1 MESRKH
7 EPHPSWSTLER
18 ALDAHRRGRPREA
31 LALCEAAWSL
41 SRKVPGVASQQAA
54 VIGSWYGYLAA
65 TIGGRLDEGLT
76 LCRSASDQVFWEP
89 RVFEHLARLEIQGGS
104 RTRALQ
110 AVRRGLRLAPDDKDL
125 AAIRR
130 WLGVRRPPPIRF
142 LSRDNP
148 LNRLFG
154 RLSYKAPVVPSSF

>member
-1 MESRKH
+1 MEKKT
-7 EPHPSWSTLER
+7 EPHPAWSTLER
-18 ALDAHRRGRPREA
+18 ALAAHRKGRPREA
-31 LALCEAAWSL
+31 LALTEAAWNL
-41 SRKVPGVASQQAA
+41 VKKVPGVPTQQAA
-54 VIGSWYGYLAA
+54 IVGSWYGYLAA
-65 TIGGRLDEGLT
+65 TIGGRLDEGLA

-110 AVRRGLRLAPDDKDL
+110 AVRRGLKLAPDDSDL
-125 AAIRR
+125 KAIRR

-154 RLSYKAPVVPSSF
+154 RLSYKSPASPPGA